1 MEVRFAVRIS
11 SWAKQYYVA
20 AMAGPRGSS
29 GELGQ
34 GLLVRISCICDVES

>member
-1 MEVRFAVRIS
+1 MEVRFGVRIS
-11 SWAKQYYVA
+11 SWAKQFYVA

-34 GLLVRISCICDVES
+34 GLLVRISCVCDVES